1 MMKKKNKYRLLIA
14 ISAVLVITVLL
25 AVTIFLG
32 SPLANEVT
40 PGVRVGDEFIYDI
53 TSSWD
58 SDDPNATV
66 VDYYVQL
73 NTTEYYKIAITD
85 VNGSKVS
92 IKTTWRFANETEI
105 EQTSTMD
112 VNTGIAY
119 PYNAF
124 WAIYATNLQKNDR
137 IRPSGASRAI
147 VNETETKEYTSGLR
161 EINVVS
167 LTEQYYDADDPTY
180 STTWNEYMVTE
191 FDKQTGMLVEFH
203 DISIY
208 SNPGQ
213 TMTVS
218 WILIET
224 NVWEV

>member
-73 NTTEYYKIAITD
+73 NTTEYYKIAVTD

-92 IKTTWRFANETEI
+92 IKTIWRFANETEI
-105 EQTSTMD
+105 EQKSTMD

-124 WAIYATNLQKNDR
+124 WAIYAANLQKNDR

-203 DISIY
+203 DISIFN
-208 SNPGQ
+208 NPSQ
-213 TMTVS
+213 TYTIS
-218 WILIET
+218 WILLET
-224 NVWEV
+224 NVWDI

>member
-1 MMKKKNKYRLLIA
+1 MMRNKKKYRLLIA
-14 ISAVLVITVLL
+14 ISAVLVITVFL
-25 AVTIFLG
+25 AVTIFLS
-32 SPLANEVT
+32 SPLANEVL
-40 PGVRVGDEFIYDI
+40 PGVKIGDEFTYDI
-53 TSSWD
+53 TSSWN

-66 VDYYVQL
+66 VNYYVQL
-73 NTTEYYKIAITD
+73 NTTEWYKIAVTD

-92 IKTTWRFANETEI
+92 IETTWRFANETEI

-112 VNTGIAY
+112 VNTGVAY

-124 WAIYATNLQKNDR
+124 WAIYAANLQKNDR

-147 VNETETKEYTSGLR
+147 VNETETKEYTSGPR

-191 FDKQTGMLVEFH
+191 FDKKTGMLVEFH